1 MRRVQPDFFP
11 FSWSAQVPVVLASKL
26 GWVWAKGLW
35 RPFWV
40 ALIGMVVVSAVAL
53 TGQILARAVAMPD
66 AAGVL
71 TIWLCLLPEMLGV
84 LIPVA
89 LLFASVSNAR
99 QWDLG
104 GDFQALSSS
113 GVTTRSLLPVNFAL
127 GSLVALAV
135 AVCTHGLGP
144 MGRAE
149 VREVLVESFQ
159 SLEPVP
165 GQAIEV
171 GDVWLRVDGERAVVA
186 SEEWVAW
193 SQRAQWASEQSIDLE
208 RGQAM
213 ALDGDWEIRF
223 EGATVPVNQPKTTV
237 HNFERSHA
245 QMWALIRA
253 MEAAGEDASRE
264 RLTVYKR
271 STLAALAPL
280 MLLLGLPMGAIWKR
294 PALVTLLVVLS
305 AWTLQRLG
313 DHAAVTVGPSGVALL
328 PLVLLSS
335 FAWLLWVRW
344 RAA

>member
-1 MRRVQPDFFP
+1 
-11 FSWSAQVPVVLASKL
+11 
-26 GWVWAKGLW
+26 
-35 RPFWV
+35 
-40 ALIGMVVVSAVAL
+40 MVVVSAVAL

-66 AAGVL
+66 ALGVL
-71 TIWLCLLPEMLGV
+71 TIWLCLLPEMLGI

-99 QWDLG
+99 QWELG
-104 GDFQALSSS
+104 GDFQALASA

-127 GSLVALAV
+127 CSFVALAV

-149 VREVLVESFQ
+149 VREVLVASFR

-171 GDVWLRVDGERAVVA
+171 GDVWLRVDGEQAVVA

-193 SQRAQWASEQSIDLE
+193 SQRAQWASEQSIDLSQ
-208 RGQAM
+208 GQAL
-213 ALDGDWEIRF
+213 ALNGDWEIRF
-223 EGATVPVNQPKTTV
+223 EDASVPVDRPKTSV
-237 HNFERSHA
+237 HNFERSHSE
-245 QMWALIRA
+245 MWALIH
-253 MEAAGEDASRE
+253 EKESAGEDASRE

-271 STLAALAPL
+271 STLPALAPL

-294 PALVTLLVVLS
+294 PATITLLVVLS